1 MNCANHPDRERVA
14 FCQHCGKAICQECVR
29 NVGNSVYCEPC
40 LEEKL
45 SGAGQAAG
53 APPYAGAPQGVT
65 SPLLGNEP
73 NPALAALLG
82 IIPGVGAMY
91 NGQFAKGIVHLVIFA
106 VLVSLSHE
114 NGIFGLFIAGWVI
127 YQIFEAYH
135 TARAR
140 RDGTPL
146 PNPFGLNDIG
156 ERLGFGKAWPAG
168 PATQP
173 GAPPPNTAAGAA
185 PYTPPTASGYSP
197 YTSPYTAPPTGNWGA
212 PANPAA
218 NPGASQAWNWENYVP
233 PQAPAQPYAAPP
245 FSPVAPSAADPNA
258 AYPRNRFPAGAIWLI
273 ALGLI
278 FLAGNSHWMF
288 GLPMHWFMP
297 VLLIGFGVW
306 LFVRRMTSYG
316 ASLAD
321 DGSAFYRYRLFH
333 AINASVWLV
342 LVGVLFLL
350 DNSGILSWGKSW
362 PLFIILAG
370 LLAVFRGVAF
380 SGVSPNGAAYTP
392 PQPPFQTPPAGSA
405 GTSAPPDHVTP
416 PDTHDEG
423 GH

>member
-29 NVGNSVYCEPC
+29 NVGNSVFCEPC
-40 LEEKL
+40 LQEKL
-45 SGAGQAAG
+45 AGAAPGPGAG
-53 APPYAGAPQGVT
+53 PFAGAPQGVVPP
-65 SPLLGNEP
+65 PLANDP
-73 NPALAALLG
+73 NPALAGLLG

-156 ERLGFGKAWPAG
+156 EKLGFGKAWPAG
-168 PATQP
+168 ATQP
-173 GAPPPNTAAGAA
+173 GAPPQNTYAGAA
-185 PYTPPTASGYSP
+185 PYTPPATPGYP
-197 YTSPYTAPPTGNWGA
+197 PYTAPPTANWGPPVH
-212 PANPAA
+212 PADDPA
-218 NPGASQAWNWENYVP
+218 AWNWANYVP
-233 PQAPAQPYAAPP
+233 PQPPTQPYIAPP
-245 FSPVAPSAADPNA
+245 FSPVDPNT
-258 AYPRNRFPAGAIWLI
+258 AYQRSRFPSGAIWLI

-297 VLLIGFGVW
+297 FLLIGFGVW
-306 LFVRRMTSYG
+306 LFVRKMTEFG
-316 ASLAD
+316 APLAD
-321 DGSAFYRYRLFH
+321 DGTALYRYRLFR
-333 AINASVWLV
+333 AAQGTVWIV
-342 LVGVLFLL
+342 LVGILFLL
-350 DNSGILSWGKSW
+350 DSYNILSWGRSW
-362 PLFIILAG
+362 PLFIIVAG
-370 LLAVFRGVAF
+370 LMAVFRGVAY
-380 SGVSPNGAAYTP
+380 SGGAPYAAYVP
-392 PQPPFQTPPAGSA
+392 PQPPPPPAASA
-405 GTSAPPDHVTP
+405 ETSASTGHVNP